1 MVQKHSIGV
10 AILFVFADN
19 LIVKKLIILF
29 FALMIS
35 TFLFSETLP
44 SKLLGIWE
52 AKDRYVFFEQNDE
65 EQPELVVV
73 LKTYYGWYLNRAAEP
88 AEYNEKEPRVRNTAN
103 ARNAE
108 HIYIQN
114 INVKETSNSLYGS
127 LDLSFS
133 RWQKNTVPFFIL
145 DNQMYLSYFEKD
157 ISEMETPEIQE
168 NMATEDSPEIQAT
181 SPAWTFYRGIA
192 PSQGFMISQQ
202 SLPENITGYII
213 DGDKLYDVRY
223 WRTDMDYS
231 TDYITFTYKDDSYQ
245 IPKHLRSCETNYSCV
260 SGRSKKVRNT
270 VKPFEYKAENF
281 IFNDDASVFTK
292 NEEPYLKQLADNDT
306 FEELIKISANISR
319 RDIFVVIVHLPIV
332 LQIILQIIGIEN
344 NGTIQKQI
352 INIAARVVR
361 YQDIAVEHQLLSI
374 ITLPCEVDNVCISC

>member
-1 MVQKHSIGV
+1 MKKLLLS
-10 AILFVFADN
+10 AIISLCFSLVFA
-19 LIVKKLIILF
+19 
-29 FALMIS
+29 
-35 TFLFSETLP
+35 ETLP

-65 EQPELVVV
+65 EEPQLVVV

-88 AEYNEKEPRVRNTAN
+88 ADYNEKEARVRNTAN

-145 DNQMYLSYFEKD
+145 NNQLYLSYFEKD
-157 ISEMETPEIQE
+157 IREEEASEPQK
-168 NMATEDSPEIQAT
+168 PL
-181 SPAWTFYRGIA
+181 PAWTFYRGVA

-202 SLPENITGYII
+202 YLPENITGYII

-223 WRTDMDYS
+223 WRTEMDYS
-231 TDYITFTYKDDSYQ
+231 TDYITFTYKDDTYQ
-245 IPKHLRSCETNYSCV
+245 IPKHLRSCETNYSSV

-281 IFNDDASVFTK
+281 IFNDDGSAFTK
-292 NEEPYLKQLADNDT
+292 NEEPYLKQLADKDT
-306 FEELIKISANISR
+306 FDELIKIIKEANSR
-319 RDIFVVIVHLPIV
+319 RKPDPPALFPESDLDWHWDLIDL
-332 LQIILQIIGIEN
+332 LEKDNQL
-344 NGTIQKQI
+344 IQE
-352 INIAARVVR
+352 VR
-361 YQDIAVEHQLLSI
+361 ERQKAFGPRGRDRGK
-374 ITLPCEVDNVCISC
+374 

>member
-1 MVQKHSIGV
+1 MKKSF
-10 AILFVFADN
+10 FVCLLLIEVFYSFA
-19 LIVKKLIILF
+19 
-29 FALMIS
+29 
-35 TFLFSETLP
+35 ETIP

-52 AKDRYVFFEQNDE
+52 AKDRYVFFEQNDQD
-65 EQPELVVV
+65 QPQIVVV

-114 INVKETSNSLYGS
+114 INVKETANSLYGS
-127 LDLSFS
+127 LDLAFS
-133 RWQKNTVPFFIL
+133 SWQKNTIPFFIL
-145 DNQMYLSYFEKD
+145 DNQLYLSYFEKD
-157 ISEMETPEIQE
+157 IREEEPF
-168 NMATEDSPEIQAT
+168 D
-181 SPAWTFYRGIA
+181 FYRGVA

-231 TDYITFTYKDDSYQ
+231 TDYITFTYKEDSYQ

-270 VKPFEYKAENF
+270 VKPFVYRAENF
-281 IFNDDASVFTK
+281 IFNADNTVFTK
-292 NEEPYLKQLADNDT
+292 NEEPYLKQLADRDT
-306 FEELIKISANISR
+306 FEELIKIIKEANSR
-319 RDIFVVIVHLPIV
+319 RKPDPPALFPESDLDWHWDLIDQLESGN
-332 LQIILQIIGIEN
+332 IL
-344 NGTIQKQI
+344 IQQ
-352 INIAARVVR
+352 VR
-361 YQDIAVEHQLLSI
+361 ERQKAFGPRGKDLGK
-374 ITLPCEVDNVCISC
+374 